1 MALSESKSGHTVTE
15 FSFTDFTQTA
25 ALSLTRHVR
34 GCLSEGYGSS
44 EHHLDDN
51 ISLSG
56 GYSLFPVCSLTQIV
70 DICC

>member
-1 MALSESKSGHTVTE
+1 MALSESKSGHTVME

-44 EHHLDDN
+44 EHHPDDN

-56 GYSLFPVCSLTQIV
+56 G
-70 DICC
+70 